1 MEPEKLKQIE
11 EIYHSAL
18 EISSTERAAFLQNF
32 CGADEVLLRE
42 VESLLTF
49 EVNSEKFLNNLPE
62 SLAAEMFV
70 GEDSA
75 ANPIGAEIG
84 HYKVLQLIGKGGMGE
99 VYLAEDLKLDRKVA
113 LKILPPEFAADEVR
127 MSRFIRE
134 AKSASALN
142 HPNILTIYEIGQA
155 ENIHFI
161 AAEFINGKTLNE
173 YVKIHSLNV
182 KSALEIAFQI
192 ASALDEA
199 HSAGIIHRDI
209 KPDNVMIRDNGLV
222 KLLDFGIAKLS
233 EKGRKGIRRKGEL
246 RIEDRSSKLSPHL
259 HNSPSSQIFTNLG
272 TIIGTADYMSPEQ
285 AKGKEIDSRTDIFS
299 FGVVL
304 YQMMSGNLPFTGE
317 TASEIISA
325 ILNRDPKPLKTE
337 IPIEISSI
345 IEKCLKKNRNERYQT
360 IKEVLFDLEEV
371 RKDLTFVEASQRKS
385 PITNEFTTNGQTHRL
400 SVTNETI
407 VGKFNP
413 NRLFIGSLA
422 LLLISIFIYFGYQFF
437 TQNKQIKSIAVMP
450 FINESTN
457 KEVEYLSDGMTEM
470 LIKRLSD
477 IPNLS
482 VKARSTVFT
491 YKNKEISANKIGLDL
506 KVDAVL
512 LGRLFQQG
520 DDLKLNLELIETAT
534 ENVLWSAN
542 YDRKMKDLASL
553 QREIAGDVSENL
565 RIKLTT
571 AEQKQ
576 ITKTYTNNS
585 EAHQLYLR
593 GRFHWNKRNIKDF
606 QLSIEYFEQA
616 IEKDPN
622 YALAYSGL
630 ADTYVLIPLYSNSRP
645 NEFMPQAKK
654 SAQKALELDE
664 NLAEAHASLGRILN
678 SFDYDWEGAE
688 REFIK
693 SIKLNPNYPTA
704 HQWYAELLS
713 FKERHDE
720 ALKEIS
726 KALELDPLSLTI
738 NRMKGNILGFAK
750 RYDEAIAQLNKTAE
764 LYPENALVRYNL
776 GDMFAAKEMYPESV
790 EQYLIAFKLE
800 GRSSQEIQNFKN
812 AYQQKGWKGFW
823 SEHLKSLIELQNTA
837 LQKEKNAYVNNESL
851 AFAYAANKN
860 KDKTLEYL
868 KQAFAERDPSLI
880 TIKMSNVYDL
890 LANDSEFKE
899 LIKKIGLPE

>member
-1 MEPEKLKQIE
+1 MESEKLKQIE

-18 EISSTERAAFLQNF
+18 EISLTERAAFLQKV
-32 CGADEVLLRE
+32 CGTDEVLLRE

-49 EVNSEKFLNNLPE
+49 ENCSEKFLNVPPK
-62 SLAAEMFV
+62 SLVAEIFL
-70 GEDSA
+70 GEDSTA
-75 ANPIGAEIG
+75 KLIGAEIG
-84 HYKVLQLIGKGGMGE
+84 HYKVLQMLGKGGMGE
-99 VYLAEDLKLDRKVA
+99 VYLAEDIKLDRKAA

-134 AKSASALN
+134 AKAASALN
-142 HPNILTIYEIGQA
+142 HPNILTIYEIGEA
-155 ENIHFI
+155 ENIQFI
-161 AAEFINGKTLNE
+161 AAEFIKGKTLNE
-173 YVKIHSLNV
+173 YVKSHHLDV
-182 KSALEIAFQI
+182 RSALEIAVQI

-199 HSAGIIHRDI
+199 HSAGIIHRDL

-233 EKGRKGIRRKGEL
+233 VLPKIAEPPKRLKEKTN
-246 RIEDRSSKLSPHL
+246 SSLYSAK
-259 HNSPSSQIFTNLG
+259 TNLG

-304 YQMMSGNLPFTGE
+304 YQMMSGELPFKGE

-325 ILNRDPKPLKTE
+325 ILNSDPKPLKAE
-337 IPIEISSI
+337 VPIEISLI
-345 IEKCLKKNRNERYQT
+345 IEKCLKKNKDERYQT
-360 IKEVLFDLEEV
+360 IKEVLFDLEEI
-371 RKDLTFVEASQRKS
+371 RKDITFGEKSQRTS
-385 PITNEFTTNGQTHRL
+385 PITNEFTTDRQTHRL
-400 SVTNETI
+400 SATNEI
-407 VGKFNP
+407 IRGKFNP
-413 NRLFIGSLA
+413 NKLFIGSLA

-437 TQNKQIKSIAVMP
+437 NPNKQIKSIAVMP
-450 FINESTN
+450 FINESAN
-457 KEVEYLSDGMTEM
+457 KNVEYLSDGMTET
-470 LIKRLSD
+470 LIKRLSE

-482 VKARSTVFT
+482 IKARSTVFT
-491 YKNKEISANKIGLDL
+491 YQGKNILPNKIGEEL

-520 DDLKLNLELIETAT
+520 DDLKLHLELVETAT
-534 ENVLWSAN
+534 QNVLWSAN
-542 YDRKMKDLASL
+542 YDRKMKELASL

-565 RIKLTT
+565 QLKLTA

-576 ITKTYTNNS
+576 VTKTYTNNS

-606 QLSIEYFEQA
+606 QLAIEYFKQA
-616 IEKDPN
+616 IEKDPK
-622 YALAYSGL
+622 YALAYAGL

-645 NEFMPQAKK
+645 NEFMPQAKQ

-704 HQWYAELLS
+704 HQWYAEFLS
-713 FKERHDE
+713 FRERHDE

-750 RYDEAIAQLNKTAE
+750 RNDEAIAQLNKTAE

-776 GDMFAAKEMYPESV
+776 GDIFAAKEMYAESV
-790 EQYLIAFKLE
+790 EQYLIAFQLE
-800 GRSSQEIQNFKN
+800 GRSAEEIQKFKN

-823 SEHLKSLIELQNTA
+823 SEHLKSLLEIQNTV
-837 LQKEKNAYVNNESL
+837 LREEKNAYLNNESL

-860 KDKTLEYL
+860 KEKTLEYL
-868 KQAFAERDPSLI
+868 NQAFIEHDPSLI
-880 TIKMSNVYDL
+880 TIKMSNVYDF
-890 LANDSEFKE
+890 LATDSEFKE
-899 LIKKIGLPE
+899 LIKKIGLPD